1 MTNRKIASYI
11 WSIRRKAGKLIPIER
26 SILDAGLALRQIGVS
41 EWHGYLLAREIGER
55 RGAKLLTAYGTL
67 YKALGRMERAG
78 LLESRWED
86 PLAAA
91 DDGRPRRRLY
101 QVTLAGAAALAAE
114 PRAAQAT
121 PKLMVRRASL

>member
-1 MTNRKIASYI
+1 M
-11 WSIRRKAGKLIPIER
+11 RRKAGKLIPIEL
-26 SILDAGLALRQIGVS
+26 SILDTGMALRQSGVG

-101 QVTLAGAAALAAE
+101 QVTLAGAAALAVE
-114 PRAAQAT
+114 PRAAQAV
-121 PKLMVRRASL
+121 PKLMVRGANV